1 MQWKQIKKLEE
12 IIKYRKQLTKNMWSV
27 IKK

>member
-12 IIKYRKQLTKNMWSV
+12 IIKYRKQLTENMWSV